1 VQRLEVATDVFAE
14 PEPVYDLLRSFT
26 GYANY
31 SEHLDD
37 VVRHGDGGPGTEYDI
52 ALSWWRL
59 SHTVRS
65 EVTGVDPPNVVD
77 WRLVSA
83 LDAHGS
89 WLIDPATDTLSDA
102 EPPADGGP
110 VTRVRFVVEYDPG
123 SVDADV
129 LGLSR
134 LVPMD
139 TVIEKA
145 KPKLREEVTAIVE
158 RVVEDLEGK
167 PRPVDLEV
175 RWGEE

>member
-1 VQRLEVATDVFAE
+1 MQRLEVATDVFAE
-14 PEPVYDLLRSFT
+14 PESVYDLLLSFT

-31 SEHLDD
+31 SEHVED
-37 VVRHGDGGPGTEYDI
+37 VRRHGDGGPGTEYDI

-65 EVTGVDPPNVVD
+65 EVTAVDPPTVID
-77 WRLVSA
+77 WRLVSD

-89 WLIDPATDTLSDA
+89 WLIDSVADTLGA
-102 EPPADGGP
+102 VEPPTDGGP
-110 VTRVRFVVEYDPG
+110 VTRVTFLVEYDPE

-134 LVPMD
+134 LVPID

-145 KPKLREEVTAIVE
+145 KPKVREEVTAVVE
-158 RVVEDLEGK
+158 RVVADLEGE
-167 PRPVDLEV
+167 PRSVDVEV
-175 RWGEE
+175 RWGGE